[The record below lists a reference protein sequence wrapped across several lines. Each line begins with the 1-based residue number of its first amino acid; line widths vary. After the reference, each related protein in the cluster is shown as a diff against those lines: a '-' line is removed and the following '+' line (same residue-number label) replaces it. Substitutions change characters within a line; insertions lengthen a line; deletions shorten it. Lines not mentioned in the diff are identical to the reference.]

1 MLFYVNSA
9 DIPEAFQAEPVQA
22 VSTIDTAEALGIT
35 SDSEASWATRLMHY
49 QLSEIFR
56 INDGITLYVGVI
68 ENPRRTPLQS
78 WRRCRTMPTEP
89 FAR

>member
-1 MLFYVNSA
+1 MNSLTITRQNGNVPKSLPGQDHVSGMLFYVNSA

-49 QLSEIFR
+49 QL
-56 INDGITLYVGVI
+56 
-68 ENPRRTPLQS
+68 
-78 WRRCRTMPTEP
+78 
-89 FAR
+89 